1 MEYML
6 LTDDPS
12 AYKQV
17 AAWYFDEWLSGLPGM
32 SVEKVAL
39 KLSSYDN
46 RDKAPLLVLAKLNG
60 ELMGAAELKIR
71 EMDIY
76 PEYEYWI
83 GGVYVKSSARGK
95 GIAANLVKEV
105 IKQAKAQAIDQL
117 YLQTLKLNGG
127 LYSKLGFGFI
137 EEVDYLGHH
146 VAVMT
151 ANLNKTEY

>member
-1 MEYML
+1 ML
-6 LTDDPS
+6 LADDLG

-17 AAWYFDEWLSGLPGM
+17 AGWYFDEWLSDLPNM
-32 SVEKVAL
+32 SVDKVAL

-60 ELMGAAELKIR
+60 ELMGAAELKLR

-105 IKQAKAQAIDQL
+105 IKYAKAQAIDQL
-117 YLQTLKLNGG
+117 YLQTQKLDGG
-127 LYSKLGFGFI
+127 LYHKLGFNLI
-137 EEVDYLGHH
+137 EEVDYRGHH
-146 VAVMT
+146 VAVMK
-151 ANLNKTEY
+151 ANLNKI